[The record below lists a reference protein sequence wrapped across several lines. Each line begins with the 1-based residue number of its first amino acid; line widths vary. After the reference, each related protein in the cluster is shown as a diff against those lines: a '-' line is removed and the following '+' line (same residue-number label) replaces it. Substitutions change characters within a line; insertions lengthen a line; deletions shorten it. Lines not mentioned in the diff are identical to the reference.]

1 MNAVTAPAKPKL
13 LEVMAGRLG
22 VEPGAMLQILKNT
35 VIKPQRNGKE
45 ATNEEV
51 QAFLIVANK
60 YELNPLTREIFAF
73 ESNGAI
79 IPIVSIDGWS
89 TLVNRN
95 ENFDGCEFETE
106 HDDKGNVA
114 SITCKI
120 YDKRRSRP
128 IAVTEYLSECS
139 RPSNPW
145 RTMPH
150 RMLRHKAF
158 MQAARLAFGL
168 SGIYDEDEARDVV
181 RNDMT
186 PIPVNETPKAGTEA
200 LKNRL
205 LPKPQP
211 EPQPEPV
218 VEQAPE
224 EPIVEIVPAEVVEQG
239 SQPQQLEVF
248 IAEARDYTAD
258 FQAVKTLKAAADLA
272 QQLTEDD
279 PGAGYEIEQA
289 YLARIAEIRRK

>member
-1 MNAVTAPAKPKL
+1 
-13 LEVMAGRLG
+13 
-22 VEPGAMLQILKNT
+22 
-35 VIKPQRNGKE
+35 
-45 ATNEEV
+45 
-51 QAFLIVANK
+51 
-60 YELNPLTREIFAF
+60 
-73 ESNGAI
+73 
-79 IPIVSIDGWS
+79 
-89 TLVNRN
+89 
-95 ENFDGCEFETE
+95 
-106 HDDKGNVA
+106 
-114 SITCKI
+114 
-120 YDKRRSRP
+120 
-128 IAVTEYLSECS
+128 
-139 RPSNPW
+139 
-145 RTMPH
+145 
-150 RMLRHKAF
+150 
-158 MQAARLAFGL
+158 L

>member
-1 MNAVTAPAKPKL
+1 MNAVTTQNKPKL

-95 ENFDGCEFETE
+95 EHFDGCEFETE

-186 PIPVNETPKAGTEA
+186 VLPATEPPKAGTEA

-211 EPQPEPV
+211 APQPEPV
-218 VEQAPE
+218 VEQAAE
-224 EPIVEIVPAEVVEQG
+224 EPVVEHVEVESKWQHSELFGVEIVP
-239 SQPQQLEVF
+239 
-248 IAEARDYTAD
+248 D
-258 FQAVKTLKAAADLA
+258 FDFSKAKTIKAAEDLA
-272 QQLTEDD
+272 SKLMAEHPSYDE
-279 PGAGYEIEQA
+279 EIA
-289 YLARIAEIRRK
+289 RACRARIDEIRQK

>member
-1 MNAVTAPAKPKL
+1 MNAVTTQNKPKL

-106 HDDKGNVA
+106 HNDQGGLV

-128 IAVTEYLSECS
+128 VAVTEYLSECS

-145 RTMPH
+145 RTMPS

-186 PIPVNETPKAGTEA
+186 VLPANEPPRAGTEA

-211 EPQPEPV
+211 SPQPEPV

-224 EPIVEIVPAEVVEQG
+224 EPIVEIVPVEVAESPAPATLFSDEAIDY
-239 SQPQQLEVF
+239 SAVF
-248 IAEARDYTAD
+248 QTA
-258 FQAVKTLKAAADLA
+258 KTLKAAADLA
-272 QQLTEDD
+272 QSLTEENPDS
-279 PGAGYEIEQA
+279 ANEIEQA